1 MEKILGLLGCGTQVQ
16 SSHSESPGSEDRD
29 PGEGGAVGLMAKSLH
44 ETVTHRDPQE
54 SAQGFQPATPK
65 MK

>member
-29 PGEGGAVGLMAKSLH
+29 PGEGGLWA
-44 ETVTHRDPQE
+44 
-54 SAQGFQPATPK
+54 
-65 MK
+65 